1 VDLIS
6 LWTQYQRRITQVLLK
21 KVSALK
27 FHNKAKLIIEEVVE
41 GAGEDV
47 EMEKGGLG
55 VVQEGEDSLPC
66 LILLTEGA
74 LEEKEENVP
83 PVPPEGSSRVTGGV
97 LRGRAV
103 GNVLNLPDTSELIQ
117 DIPVPAKGTVR
128 LYSDLSHQPSTHQP
142 ILTMKTD
149 AKPTLGPILQKLAR
163 SYSPVRSK
171 YLWCHLSFLISL

>member
-1 VDLIS
+1 
-6 LWTQYQRRITQVLLK
+6 VLLK
-21 KVSALK
+21 KVGALK
-27 FHNKAKLIIEEVVE
+27 FHNKVRLIIEEVVE
-41 GAGEDV
+41 GAGEDA
-47 EMEKGGLG
+47 EMEKGGLE

-74 LEEKEENVP
+74 LEEKEEKVP
-83 PVPPEGSSRVTGGV
+83 IATPPAEGSSRVTGGV

-128 LYSDLSHQPSTHQP
+128 LYSDLSHQPSTHKP

-171 YLWCHLSFLISL
+171 CLWCHHSLLTSL

>member
-1 VDLIS
+1 MTKPFS
-6 LWTQYQRRITQVLLK
+6 TQLAGESSGSHQPMEP
-21 KVSALK
+21 VS
-27 FHNKAKLIIEEVVE
+27 E
-41 GAGEDV
+41 GNDSSAAEDV
-47 EMEKGGLG
+47 EMEKGGLE

-66 LILLTEGA
+66 LVLLTEGA
-74 LEEKEENVP
+74 LEKEENVP
-83 PVPPEGSSRVTGGV
+83 TATPPAEGSSRVTGGV

-128 LYSDLSHQPSTHQP
+128 LYSDLSHQPSTHKP

-149 AKPTLGPILQKLAR
+149 AKPTLAPILQKLAR

-171 YLWCHLSFLISL
+171 CLLCHLSLLTSL